1 MLTFAQKQQPLYRM
15 HQNCGR
21 GQQTER
27 SALLPLWFQ
36 KAVYMAVAAAIGVT
50 VGFAFCAVRCAALQC
65 GRTVEKIRQQEAPS
79 HAGYPEELGSEARR

>member
-1 MLTFAQKQQPLYRM
+1 M

-50 VGFAFCAVRCAALQC
+50 VGFAFLRRAVRRAAM
-65 GRTVEKIRQQEAPS
+65 RPD
-79 HAGYPEELGSEARR
+79 RRKK

>member
-1 MLTFAQKQQPLYRM
+1 MLHDIVMEILR
-15 HQNCGR
+15 GR

-50 VGFAFCAVRCAALQC
+50 VGFALLRSVVRRAAIRS
-65 GRTVEKIRQQEAPS
+65 GRCKKE
-79 HAGYPEELGSEARR
+79 